1 MQLIYRAQMFRYVAR
16 PNVLRHKSRA
26 VNWRYQV
33 ANQTDYSPFQAV
45 QNFREVRALNWRFQM
60 VLES

>member
-16 PNVLRHKSRA
+16 PSVLQQKSRA

-33 ANQTDYSPFQAV
+33 TNPIDHPSFQIV
-45 QNFREVRALNWRFQM
+45 QNLREARVFNWRFQM
-60 VLES
+60 VLEG

>member
-16 PNVLRHKSRA
+16 PSVMLQQPHA

-33 ANQTDYSPFQAV
+33 ADQTDRFPLQAV
-45 QNFREVRALNWRFQM
+45 RKLREIRAFNWRFQM
-60 VLES
+60 VLGS

>member
-16 PNVLRHKSRA
+16 PSALLHKPRA

-33 ANQTDYSPFQAV
+33 ANHLDHPPFQSV
-45 QNFREVRALNWRFQM
+45 RNLREAQVFNWRFQM

>member
-16 PNVLRHKSRA
+16 PSVLQQEPRA

-33 ANQTDYSPFQAV
+33 TNPIDHSPFQAA
-45 QNFREVRALNWRFQM
+45 QKLREARVFNWRFQM

>member
-1 MQLIYRAQMFRYVAR
+1 MQLIYRAQMFHYVAR
-16 PNVLRHKSRA
+16 PAVLLQNPRA

-33 ANQTDYSPFQAV
+33 ANSTDHPFQSAV
-45 QNFREVRALNWRFQM
+45 QNLREARVFNWRFQM

>member
-16 PNVLRHKSRA
+16 PSVLRQNPRA
-26 VNWRYQV
+26 VNWRYQI
-33 ANQTDYSPFQAV
+33 ANYIDHPPFQAV
-45 QNFREVRALNWRFQM
+45 QCLRETRAFNWRFQM

>member
-1 MQLIYRAQMFRYVAR
+1 MQLIYRAQMFHYVAR
-16 PNVLRHKSRA
+16 PSVLLQKCRA

-33 ANQTDYSPFQAV
+33 TDHVDHSPLQGIR
-45 QNFREVRALNWRFQM
+45 NLREARAFNWRFQM